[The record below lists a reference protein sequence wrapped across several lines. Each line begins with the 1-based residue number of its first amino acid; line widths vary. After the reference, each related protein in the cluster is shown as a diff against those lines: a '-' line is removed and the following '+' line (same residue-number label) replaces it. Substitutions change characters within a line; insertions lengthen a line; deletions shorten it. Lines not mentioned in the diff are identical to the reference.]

1 MSGHVSIENVSIELG
16 NRSRRFTAV
25 ENVSLQ
31 LRDGEFA
38 CVLGPSGCGKSTLLG
53 ALAGHLQSRSGSI
66 YVDREKVTAP
76 HPERGLVFQH
86 HTLFP
91 WLKVIDNVAF
101 GLKMKGIGRDER
113 RVKATDIL
121 RLVDLADSANQYPW
135 QLSGGQQQ
143 RVELARVL
151 VNHPR
156 VLLMDEPFGALDAIT
171 RLRMQQLLLDI
182 WRTIGITVVF
192 VTHDIDEAL
201 YLADRI
207 FVMSPRPGK
216 IIEEIVLDFERPRS
230 AQLLTTPRF
239 AQLKSHCL
247 HLLHGVGVAE
257 TPRLSPIGDAE
268 NATKHLQPTR
278 GFQLAI

>member
-1 MSGHVSIENVSIELG
+1 MSGHVAIENVSIELG

-25 ENVSLQ
+25 DNVSLQ

-38 CVLGPSGCGKSTLLG
+38 CILGPSGCGKSTLLG
-53 ALAGHLQSRSGSI
+53 ALAGHLHPRSGSI

-91 WLKVIDNVAF
+91 WQKVIDNVAF
-101 GLKMKGIGRDER
+101 GLKMKGIGRNER
-113 RVKATDIL
+113 HEKAADIL
-121 RLVDLADSANQYPW
+121 RLVDLADCANQYPW

-216 IIEEIVLDFERPRS
+216 IIEEIALDFERPRS

-247 HLLHGVGVAE
+247 HLLHGVATTE
-257 TPRLSPIGDAE
+257 TPRLSPIGGAE
-268 NATKHLQPTR
+268 TDTKHLQPAR